1 MRCSASGGHLSK
13 HTNHGDR
20 ALVDEDKQ
28 FTPDAEQDFATADI
42 GDSGADKA
50 PKDKKRSAGA
60 WMGYGALVFVLVLVG
75 AGVFLL
81 HELRSQQESLGS
93 GLDKGDKR
101 VLDLQGNI
109 SRLEAD
115 IQTIRQEMVNVQ
127 TVTSTEKKDFERDLS
142 NEDTALTGQ
151 IEALRTDLNGSIQRI
166 QRQLNQTR
174 GDIMVADAEY
184 LLSVANQKLHLVGD
198 VKAVIAMM
206 EAADQR
212 LLDSGD
218 PAAFKVREALA
229 EEINVLKGFTPP
241 DIVGVSAKLLALEGK
256 VKELPLF
263 LPHSERAKEDHQPAV
278 KPVDA
283 DSEPKNGG
291 WTSNVVK
298 DIKGLVTIRHT
309 DRPVQAILVPEEVAG
324 LRQVLLL
331 KLEMSRASLLRGD
344 DELYKTNMDSA
355 LAWLEENFDTEAAL
369 TRNLADELKSL
380 QGLQLHVPFPDVS
393 QSLTLLRNIEKLR
406 LETEKGHPAK
416 QEKASKVEKPIEA
429 PAPLPQPPAPAPQQ
443 PAEQSDKLPVAE
455 PLPEEEGARQ

>member
-1 MRCSASGGHLSK
+1 MRCSASGAHLSK

-42 GDSGADKA
+42 GDSGADK
-50 PKDKKRSAGA
+50 PLKNKKRSAGA
-60 WMGYGALVFVLVLVG
+60 WMGYGALTFVLVLVG

-101 VLDLQGNI
+101 VLDMQGQI

-115 IQTIRQEMVNVQ
+115 MQTIRQEVVNVQ
-127 TVTSTEKKDFERDLS
+127 TATTTEKKDFELDLS
-142 NEDTALTGQ
+142 KEDAALSGQ
-151 IEALRTDLNGSIQRI
+151 IDTLRTELGGAIDHIQRH
-166 QRQLNQTR
+166 LNQNR

-198 VKAVIAMM
+198 VKAVIVMM

-229 EEINVLKGFTPP
+229 EEINLLKEFNPP
-241 DIVGVSAKLLALEGK
+241 DIVGVSAKLLVLEGK

-263 LPHSERAKEDHQPAV
+263 LPHSERSKEDHQPAS
-278 KPVDA
+278 KPTEA
-283 DSEPKNGG
+283 EQQNSG
-291 WTSNVVK
+291 WTSNVAK

-309 DRPVQAILVPEEVAG
+309 DRPVQAILLPEEVAA

-331 KLEMSRASLLRGD
+331 KLEMSRAALLRGD

-355 LAWLEENFDTEAAL
+355 LAWLAENFDPEAAL
-369 TRNLADELKSL
+369 TRSLAEDLKSL

-393 QSLTLLRNIEKLR
+393 QSLSLLRNIEKLR
-406 LETEKGHPAK
+406 LETEKGRPGK
-416 QEKASKVEKPIEA
+416 QEKPAKIEKLPE
-429 PAPLPQPPAPAPQQ
+429 APLPVQPPPAPAPPQ
-443 PAEQSDKLPVAE
+443 PAVESEKLPVAE
-455 PLPEEEGARQ
+455 PLPEEEGARP